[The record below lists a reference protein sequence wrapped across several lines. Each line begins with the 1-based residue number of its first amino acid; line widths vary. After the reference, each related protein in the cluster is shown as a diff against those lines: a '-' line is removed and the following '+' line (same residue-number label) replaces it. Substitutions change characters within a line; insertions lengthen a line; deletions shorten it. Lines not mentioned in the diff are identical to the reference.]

1 MTPAVPVF
9 LSGPVPYA
17 DGVRLQEALVA
28 ARQAD
33 EIPDTVLVLEHRAV
47 ITLGRRGRSNFL
59 LADPERLAKLGV
71 DLFTASRGG
80 DVTYHAPGQVVLYPI
95 FKLGAAGADTH
106 GHLWNLEE
114 TAIRTAAQFGVE
126 AVRRAG
132 MNGAWSGDGKIAAI
146 GFHVKRWV
154 TMHGMSFN
162 VSLDLRGFDLIVGCG
177 LVGQRVSS
185 LQRLLGEEC
194 PSVAEAGDGLVRNL
208 FAVCGR
214 APADPAD
221 FPMVGKILATI
232 SNPWN
237 SSPPD
242 NHSH

>member
-9 LSGPVPYA
+9 LSGPVAYA
-17 DGVRLQEALVA
+17 DGIRLQEELVA

-33 EIPDTVLVLEHRAV
+33 AIPDVVLVLEHRPV

-59 LADPERLAKLGV
+59 LADPERLAKLGI

-80 DVTYHAPGQVVLYPI
+80 DVTYHAPGQVVVYPI
-95 FKLGAAGADTH
+95 LKLGSAGADTH

-114 TAIRTAAQFGVE
+114 TAIRTAARFGVA
-126 AVRRAG
+126 AVRRDG
-132 MNGAWSGDGKIAAI
+132 MNGAWSSDGKIAAI

-162 VSLDLRGFDLIVGCG
+162 VNLDLRGFDLIVGCG

-185 LQRLLGEEC
+185 LQRLLGEKC
-194 PSVAEAGDGLVRNL
+194 PSVPEVGGALIDILYD
-208 FAVCGR
+208 VCGR
-214 APADPAD
+214 TRVDAAD
-221 FPMVGKILATI
+221 FPMIGKILATI

-237 SSPPD
+237 SSPP
-242 NHSH
+242 